1 MRELWTLHRRLFVAV
16 IVVAVLGV
24 SSAVVLVG
32 SHRGGPQPGTPTGG
46 RPLSGTTRSRSGAT
60 QNTTTQN
67 TRTHTTTAPTQHLAT
82 SIHQVPQTAIQRQ
95 VDAELAQ
102 AETPAAIA
110 AAQRS
115 TVAAQAVST
124 TYPTV
129 ATVDRGDPG
138 TYAVAFTTE
147 LLDTNFA
154 VQSRDALLAWAE
166 HEEAPNTLPGVPA
179 SVASKALVLSLAD
192 PDLPGGSPSPVPSAP
207 QWVADAEGDV
217 SQSVADVQ
225 AEVAPDWTQIIS
237 EGWQPR
243 DPLMTIE
250 TVTGT
255 MTVATNGVTGVPES
269 FSLSVTLG
277 SAADVRAG
285 YGAVAVADWTL
296 D

>member
-1 MRELWTLHRRLFVAV
+1 MRWYWRQSPWRSPARHA
-16 IVVAVLGV
+16 
-24 SSAVVLVG
+24 
-32 SHRGGPQPGTPTGG
+32 HG
-46 RPLSGTTRSRSGAT
+46 RPANVWDNPVTFWHYAEHEDPHNDSANAAPGANLDAPGAPNRDTTPDRCRAGAG
-60 QNTTTQN
+60 
-67 TRTHTTTAPTQHLAT
+67 RDP
-82 SIHQVPQTAIQRQ
+82 RR
-95 VDAELAQ
+95 DCRRE
-102 AETPAAIA
+102 
-110 AAQRS
+110 RS
-115 TVAAQAVST
+115 TVTAPAVST
-124 TYPTV
+124 AYPTV
-129 ATVDRGDPG
+129 PAVDRGDPG

-179 SVASKALVLSLAD
+179 SVAGKALVLSLAD

-207 QWVADAEGDV
+207 QWVADATSGV

-243 DPLMTIE
+243 DPLMTVE
-250 TVTGT
+250 TVTGS
-255 MTVATNGVTGVPES
+255 MTVTTNGVAAAPKS

-285 YGAVAVADWTL
+285 YGAVAVVYWTL

>member
-1 MRELWTLHRRLFVAV
+1 MRKLWTFHRRLFIAV

-24 SSAVVLVG
+24 SSAVVLAG
-32 SHRGGPQPGTPTGG
+32 SHDGGPQAGMPTGG
-46 RPLSGTTRSRSGAT
+46 QPLSG
-60 QNTTTQN
+60 TTQN
-67 TRTHTTTAPTQHLAT
+67 TRTRTTTSPTQRLAPT
-82 SIHQVPQTAIQRQ
+82 SIRQVPQTAIQRQ
-95 VDAELAQ
+95 IDAELAQ

-115 TVAAQAVST
+115 TVAAPAVST
-124 TYPTV
+124 AYPSVPT
-129 ATVDRGDPG
+129 ADRGDPG

-154 VQSRDALLAWAE
+154 VQSRGALLAWAE

-179 SVASKALVLSLAD
+179 SVAGKALVLSLAD
-192 PDLPGGSPSPVPSAP
+192 PDLPGGSPSPVPSAA
-207 QWVADAEGDV
+207 QWVADAEGGV

-225 AEVAPDWTQIIS
+225 AEVDPDWTQIIS
-237 EGWQPR
+237 QGWQPR

-255 MTVATNGVTGVPES
+255 MTVATNGVAAGPPES
-269 FSLSVTLG
+269 FSLTVTLG
-277 SAADVRAG
+277 SAAYARAG

-296 D
+296 G

>member
-1 MRELWTLHRRLFVAV
+1 MRKLWTLHRRLFVAV

-32 SHRGGPQPGTPTGG
+32 SHHGGPQPGTPTGG
-46 RPLSGTTRSRSGAT
+46 RPMSGTTRSRSG
-60 QNTTTQN
+60 TTQN
-67 TRTHTTTAPTQHLAT
+67 TRTRTTTAPTQHLAPT
-82 SIHQVPQTAIQRQ
+82 SMRQVPQTAIQRQ
-95 VDAELAQ
+95 IDAELAQ

-115 TVAAQAVST
+115 TVAAPADST
-124 TYPTV
+124 AYPSV
-129 ATVDRGDPG
+129 AAVDRGDPG

-147 LLDTNFA
+147 LLDTNFTL
-154 VQSRDALLAWAE
+154 QSRDALLAWAE

-179 SVASKALVLSLAD
+179 SVAGKALVLSLAD

-207 QWVADAEGDV
+207 QWVADATSGV

-255 MTVATNGVTGVPES
+255 MTVTTNGVTAAPES